1 MKMNSKTILGLFLIS
16 AMILL
21 GTLASALEIV
31 KNTELDNT
39 TIDYTPYREI
49 VVNSAG
55 VVYQIKITNTGKEDR
70 YYEILPSSDAI
81 RNVGTYRIDPSDKII
96 LQPNQEQIVFIYV
109 TVEKSV
115 SGRIEIP
122 VRIKSGFADTTINLV
137 ARPFGPFIQPEN
149 GGNRNGVGTV
159 LTTAFKI
166 VFGAMLIILIL
177 IGLFFA
183 FRKIRK
189 KKEEETEEDLKPE
202 FEEEVETYY

>member
-21 GTLASALEIV
+21 GTLASALNLV
-31 KNTELDNT
+31 QNTKLDNT

-49 VVNSAG
+49 MVNDAG

-70 YYEILPSSDAI
+70 YYEILPSYDAI
-81 RNVGTYRIDPSDKII
+81 INVGTYRIDPSDKIT
-96 LQPNQEQIVFIYV
+96 LKPNQEQTVFIYV
-109 TVEKSV
+109 TVEKPV

-122 VRIKSGFADTTINLV
+122 VRIKSGFSETTLNLV
-137 ARPFGPFIQPEN
+137 ARPFSPFNQPEN
-149 GGNRNGVGTV
+149 TSKDGVGNV
-159 LTTAFKI
+159 LITAFKI
-166 VFGAMLIILIL
+166 VFGAIIIILIL
-177 IGLFFA
+177 IGLFFV

-189 KKEEETEEDLKPE
+189 KKEEETEENLKPE